1 MQTITD
7 ILGPSG
13 PLAKHVPGF
22 AARSQQQDM
31 AEAVTRALQNDEM
44 LIAEAGTGTGKTYAY
59 LVPALLCGKKV
70 MISTGTKNLQ
80 DQLFHRDLPTVRKAL
95 GISTSVALLKGRAN
109 YLCYHR
115 LELAEGRRLRPEQ
128 QDQMVRIRTW
138 LGRTVRG
145 DIAELSEVPEDAQIW
160 PQVTSTADNCLGGEC
175 PVYSDCFVVKA
186 RKDAQSADVLV
197 VNHHLFFADLAL
209 RDEGFGELLP
219 GVNAFIFDEA
229 HQLPDIASTFFGS
242 NLSGRQLTELCRDA
256 LIEVKTEAPDLAVV
270 AAVGGITTKPT
281 RNKEGVLGKSVAASI
296 TRLEKTIRDFRLALG
311 NDVKR
316 APWASLDENA
326 VVTAAIE
333 DLAESLKR
341 LELDLEPLAVR
352 GKGLERNWRR
362 CLELR
367 IRLDQFLDGGSEEL
381 GIIQWY
387 ETHAKGFA
395 LHMTP
400 LEISET
406 FRSSIDKHKS
416 AWIFTSATLAVGEDF
431 THFSRELGIED
442 AHARRWDSPFDFTKQ
457 AMLYVPPALP
467 APNSPEYTMSVV
479 EAAMP
484 VIKASGGRAFFL
496 LTSYRALNIVARA
509 LQGTI
514 DYPLLVQGSLP
525 RGELL
530 DRFRE
535 LGNAV
540 LVGTSS
546 FWEGV
551 DVRGEALSC
560 VIIDK
565 LPFSSPG
572 DPVMQARL
580 EAMRERGMNPFFDY
594 QVPQAAITLKQGVGR
609 LIRDVSDRGALMICD
624 PRLFGKGYGRIFLNS
639 LPAMPIS
646 RDVADVQAFFR
657 VEKGAEDKRVE
668 ENGAENSAEK
678 SAENE
683 GNMKVRP

>member
-7 ILGPSG
+7 ILGPAG
-13 PLAKHVPGF
+13 PLAAHVPGF

-31 AEAVTRALQNDEM
+31 AEAVTRALESEEM

-59 LVPALLCGKKV
+59 LVPALLYSQEQGKKV
-70 MISTGTKNLQ
+70 LISTGTKNLQ

-109 YLCYHR
+109 YLCHHR
-115 LELAEGRRLRPEQ
+115 LEMAEGRRLRPEQ
-128 QDQMVRIRTW
+128 QDQMARIRTW
-138 LGRTVRG
+138 LGRTERG
-145 DIAELSEVPEDAQIW
+145 DIAELGAVPEDAQIW
-160 PQVTSTADNCLGGEC
+160 PQVTSTADNCLGGDC
-175 PVYSDCFVVKA
+175 PAYSDCFVVKA
-186 RKDAQSADVLV
+186 RRDAQAAEVLV

-209 RDEGFGELLP
+209 RDEGFGEVLP

-229 HQLPDIASTFFGS
+229 HQLPDVASTFFGS
-242 NLSGRQLTELCRDA
+242 NLSARQLTELGRDA
-256 LIEVKTEAPDLAVV
+256 LIEINAEAPDVDSV
-270 AAVGGITTKPT
+270 EPSITK
-281 RNKEGVLGKSVAASI
+281 LDKSV
-296 TRLEKTIRDFRLALG
+296 RDFRLALG
-311 NDVKR
+311 NDTKR
-316 APWASLDENA
+316 APWASQDDNVALQ
-326 VVTAAIE
+326 TAIE
-333 DLAESLKR
+333 DLAESLRR
-341 LELDLEPLAVR
+341 LESDLEPLATR

-362 CLELR
+362 CLELKT
-367 IRLDQFLDGGSEEL
+367 RLDQFVDGGSEEQ
-381 GIIQWY
+381 GVIQWF
-387 ETHAKGFA
+387 ETHARGFV

-406 FRSSIDKHKS
+406 FRSYVDKHKS
-416 AWIFTSATLAVGEDF
+416 AWIFTSATLAVGDDF

-442 AHARRWDSPFDFTKQ
+442 AHARRWDSPFDFAKQ
-457 AMLYVPPALP
+457 ALLYVPTGLP
-467 APNSPEYTMSVV
+467 APNSPEYTSMVV
-479 EAAMP
+479 DAARP
-484 VIKASGGRAFFL
+484 VIEASGGRAFFL

-509 LQGTI
+509 LEGNI

-580 EAMRERGMNPFFDY
+580 EAMRERGLNPFFDY

-609 LIRDVSDRGALMICD
+609 LIRDVSDSGALMICD
-624 PRLFGKGYGRIFLNS
+624 PRLFGKGYGRIFRES
-639 LPAMPIS
+639 LPPMPVS
-646 RDVADVQAFFR
+646 RDVADVQAFF
-657 VEKGAEDKRVE
+657 A
-668 ENGAENSAEK
+668 K
-678 SAENE
+678 SESQQAD
-683 GNMKVRP
+683 GNASEVTAS